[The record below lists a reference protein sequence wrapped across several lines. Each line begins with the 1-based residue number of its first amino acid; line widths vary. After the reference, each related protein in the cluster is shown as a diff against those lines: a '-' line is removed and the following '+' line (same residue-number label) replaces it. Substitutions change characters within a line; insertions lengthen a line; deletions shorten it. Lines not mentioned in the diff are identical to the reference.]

1 MHHRES
7 SSNKL
12 ISVVIYTA
20 NPKFVLLFSFLV
32 SADVY
37 DAQMSPLEAVVLN
50 AMMTGSSI
58 LNFRAHFLNQ
68 LPDMSPLAGMLTHLN
83 LSFNDLWVSTDLKL
97 SFVFYIRRTV
107 WELLKDKLMTSP
119 GPYLAITQKYLSFT
133 SLCLALKKLSGLT
146 KNGGRGGGWGPEIGL
161 KAFETFC
168 HIFRNLWTSL
178 DMIEPSTKNL
188 QPLNK
193 TILTGELV
201 SDSDLYNIPNAFY
214 QFFILK
220 IL

>member
-1 MHHRES
+1 
-7 SSNKL
+7 
-12 ISVVIYTA
+12 
-20 NPKFVLLFSFLV
+20 
-32 SADVY
+32 
-37 DAQMSPLEAVVLN
+37 MSPLEAVVLN

-119 GPYLAITQKYLSFT
+119 GPYLAMTQKYLSFT
-133 SLCLALKKLSGLT
+133 SLCLALKKFSGLT
-146 KNGGRGGGWGPEIGL
+146 KNGGGNQTLGWKPL
-161 KAFETFC
+161 RNFC

-178 DMIEPSTKNL
+178 DMIVPSTKNL

-193 TILTGELV
+193 KNLTGEPV

>member
-20 NPKFVLLFSFLV
+20 NPKFVLLFSFSV

-58 LNFRAHFLNQ
+58 LNFRAHFLNH

-97 SFVFYIRRTV
+97 SFVFCIRRTV
-107 WELLKDKLMTSP
+107 WEFLKT
-119 GPYLAITQKYLSFT
+119 
-133 SLCLALKKLSGLT
+133 
-146 KNGGRGGGWGPEIGL
+146 N
-161 KAFETFC
+161 
-168 HIFRNLWTSL
+168 
-178 DMIEPSTKNL
+178 
-188 QPLNK
+188 
-193 TILTGELV
+193 
-201 SDSDLYNIPNAFY
+201 
-214 QFFILK
+214 
-220 IL
+220 

>member
-50 AMMTGSSI
+50 AMMTGSSV

-97 SFVFYIRRTV
+97 SFVFCIRRTV
-107 WELLKDKLMTSP
+107 LYGNSERQINDLTRTIP
-119 GPYLAITQKYLSFT
+119 G
-133 SLCLALKKLSGLT
+133 
-146 KNGGRGGGWGPEIGL
+146 NNPEM
-161 KAFETFC
+161 F
-168 HIFRNLWTSL
+168 
-178 DMIEPSTKNL
+178 
-188 QPLNK
+188 
-193 TILTGELV
+193 IL
-201 SDSDLYNIPNAFY
+201 Y
-214 QFFILK
+214 QFVPCTEK
-220 IL
+220 ILRPN

>member
-1 MHHRES
+1 MVFSTFPRTVFS
-7 SSNKL
+7 SIDAPYMKYIMVFHNTILLGFRVHALVWLIKL

-97 SFVFYIRRTV
+97 SFVFCIRRTV
-107 WELLKDKLMTSP
+107 WELLKT
-119 GPYLAITQKYLSFT
+119 
-133 SLCLALKKLSGLT
+133 
-146 KNGGRGGGWGPEIGL
+146 N
-161 KAFETFC
+161 
-168 HIFRNLWTSL
+168 
-178 DMIEPSTKNL
+178 
-188 QPLNK
+188 
-193 TILTGELV
+193 
-201 SDSDLYNIPNAFY
+201 
-214 QFFILK
+214 
-220 IL
+220 

>member
-97 SFVFYIRRTV
+97 VFFLHWKNCMGT
-107 WELLKDKLMTSP
+107 LKDKLMTSP
-119 GPYLAITQKYLSFT
+119 GLYLAITPKYLSFT
-133 SLCLALKKLSGLT
+133 SLCFAPKKFSGLT
-146 KNGGRGGGWGPEIGL
+146 KNGGGGG
-161 KAFETFC
+161 ET
-168 HIFRNLWTSL
+168 RDWVESL
-178 DMIEPSTKNL
+178 
-188 QPLNK
+188 
-193 TILTGELV
+193 
-201 SDSDLYNIPNAFY
+201 
-214 QFFILK
+214 
-220 IL
+220 

>member
-1 MHHRES
+1 MVFSTFPRTVFSSIDASYMKYIIWYFTTLSYWDLGCMHHRES

-133 SLCLALKKLSGLT
+133 SLCLALKKFSGLT
-146 KNGGRGGGWGPEIGL
+146 KNGGGGGLGTRDWVE
-161 KAFETFC
+161 
-168 HIFRNLWTSL
+168 SL
-178 DMIEPSTKNL
+178 
-188 QPLNK
+188 
-193 TILTGELV
+193 
-201 SDSDLYNIPNAFY
+201 
-214 QFFILK
+214 
-220 IL
+220 